1 MATDWERLRTMKDED
16 IDCSDLPDFTEEYLN
31 NTEGIWVN
39 PGSKFANLAIDG
51 KVFDY
56 FKDTGKGYLN
66 RLNILVNDY
75 LKDYVA
81 KQQAQVK
88 LGVRG

>member
-1 MATDWERLRTMKDED
+1 MATDYERLRNMTDDD
-16 IDCSDLPDFTEEYLN
+16 IDCSDIPPLEESMRKD
-31 NTEGIWVN
+31 EWIWGV
-39 PGSKFANLAIDG
+39 PGSEHVSMLIDG

-81 KQQAQVK
+81 KQQAQGAVI
-88 LGVRG
+88 